1 MHHRPPKRSEPRIVP
16 QQLETT
22 LEVDDGIVRIGR
34 ARGVRRSRSPPPR
47 ALMNVRVSGTHGKA
61 ANRRKQVSRTLARA
75 FAGWRTGLPGPVI
88 VLQAGT
94 AVNYFGT
101 GLILPFEIIYLHQAR
116 GFPTATAGLVLA
128 AVMGTAA
135 VVTPLS
141 GALLDRFRAKPIL
154 ITGNLTSALGYAG
167 FAFVDRPWQ
176 AFVCSAVGGA
186 GFGLANTANQVLSLI
201 LVSAEQ
207 RASSIALRRVAG
219 NFGLGSGATV
229 AGFIVASATHLRT
242 FQALYLFDG
251 VTFAVFALVVL
262 MGIPNPHLANAASAS
277 DRGTGFRA
285 VAHDRLFLILIAAN
299 IVLVMTGGALFSN
312 ILAPFAKAH
321 TPVGPGE
328 IGVVFFINTFFI
340 VVAQIPATRVVKRM
354 RRTHALAATSA
365 LFAIGLLTVLLATLT
380 SSTLTATTVLAGV
393 AIVIAIGE
401 CAQFIVLGPIVADLA
416 PPHLLGRYMSLYGL
430 TFTAGV
436 ALGPA
441 VGGALLATSP
451 DAIWWGGALTAAL
464 TGAGLLRL
472 GDRIPDPLLQAQC
485 PPPQAVNAAEMDS
498 ARHSQM
504 KSTEME
510 RHSRT

>member
-1 MHHRPPKRSEPRIVP
+1 MEWM
-16 QQLETT
+16 Q
-22 LEVDDGIVRIGR
+22 
-34 ARGVRRSRSPPPR
+34 A
-47 ALMNVRVSGTHGKA
+47 
-61 ANRRKQVSRTLARA
+61 SRTLARA
-75 FAGWRTGLPGPVI
+75 FGGWRTGLSGPVI

-128 AVMGTAA
+128 TVMGTAA
-135 VVTPLS
+135 VVTPSS

-154 ITGNLTSALGYAG
+154 IIGNLASALGYAG
-167 FAFVDRPWQ
+167 FAFVERPWQ

-186 GFGLANTANQVLSLI
+186 GFGVANTANQVLSLT

-229 AGFIVASATHLRT
+229 AGFIVAAAHDLRA

-262 MGIPNPHLANAASAS
+262 VGIPNPRLANPASAS
-277 DRGTGFRA
+277 GTGFRA

-312 ILAPFAKAH
+312 ILPPFAKLH

-328 IGVVFFINTFFI
+328 IGVVVFINTFFI

-365 LFAIGLLTVLLATLT
+365 LFAIGLLAVLLATLT
-380 SSTLTATTVLAGV
+380 SSTPIATTVLAGV

-401 CAQFIVLGPIVADLA
+401 CAQFVVLGTIVADLA

-430 TFTAGV
+430 TFMAGV

-441 VGGALLATSP
+441 AGGALLATSP
-451 DAIWWGGALTAAL
+451 DAVWWCGALAVAL

-472 GDRIPDPLLQAQC
+472 GDRIPDPLLQARC
-485 PPPQAVNAAEMDS
+485 PAPQAVSAAEMDS
-498 ARHSQM
+498 AR
-504 KSTEME
+504 
-510 RHSRT
+510 RSRLNS

>member
-1 MHHRPPKRSEPRIVP
+1 
-16 QQLETT
+16 
-22 LEVDDGIVRIGR
+22 
-34 ARGVRRSRSPPPR
+34 
-47 ALMNVRVSGTHGKA
+47 MNVRVPGTHGKPT
-61 ANRRKQVSRTLARA
+61 NRRTHLSRTLARL
-75 FAGWRTGLPGPVI
+75 FAGWRTGLSGPVI

-128 AVMGTAA
+128 AVMGTAT
-135 VVTPLS
+135 VLTPLS
-141 GALLDRFRAKPIL
+141 GALLDHFRAKPIL
-154 ITGNLTSALGYAG
+154 IIGNLASALGYAG

-176 AFVCSAVGGA
+176 AFVCAAVGGA
-186 GFGLANTANQVLSLI
+186 GFGVANTANQVLTLT

-229 AGFIVASATHLRT
+229 AGFIVASAHDLRT
-242 FQALYLFDG
+242 FQALYLVDG
-251 VTFAVFALVVL
+251 ATFAVSALVVL
-262 MGIPNPHLANAASAS
+262 VGIPNPRLANPASAS

-328 IGVVFFINTFFI
+328 IGVVIFLNTFFI
-340 VVAQIPATRVVKRM
+340 VVAQIPATRVVNRM
-354 RRTHALAATSA
+354 RRTHALATTSA
-365 LFAIGLLTVLLATLT
+365 LFAIGLLAVLLATLT

-401 CAQFIVLGPIVADLA
+401 CAQFIVLGPIIAELA

-451 DAIWWGGALTAAL
+451 DAVWWGGALAAAL
-464 TGAGLLRL
+464 IGAGLLRL
-472 GDRIPDPLLQAQC
+472 GDRIPDPLLQAPC
-485 PPPQAVNAAEMDS
+485 PPPQAVNAAELDS
-498 ARHSQM
+498 ARHRQTSN
-504 KSTEME
+504 ME
-510 RHSRT
+510 RRSRT

>member
-1 MHHRPPKRSEPRIVP
+1 
-16 QQLETT
+16 
-22 LEVDDGIVRIGR
+22 
-34 ARGVRRSRSPPPR
+34 
-47 ALMNVRVSGTHGKA
+47 MNVRIPSTYGAA
-61 ANRRKQVSRTLARA
+61 ANRRKQPGRTLARV

-154 ITGNLTSALGYAG
+154 ITGNLASALGYAG

-176 AFVCSAVGGA
+176 AFVCAAVGGA
-186 GFGLANTANQVLSLI
+186 GFGVANTANQVLSLT
-201 LVSAEQ
+201 LVSPEQ

-229 AGFIVASATHLRT
+229 AGFIVASAHDLRA

-251 VTFAVFALVVL
+251 LTFAAFALVVL
-262 MGIPNPHLANAASAS
+262 VGIPNPCPASAASVS

-285 VAHDRLFLILIAAN
+285 VAHDRLFLTLIAAN

-312 ILAPFAKAH
+312 ILAPFAKVH
-321 TPVGPGE
+321 TAVGPGE
-328 IGVVFFINTFFI
+328 IGVVIFINTFFI
-340 VVAQIPATRVVKRM
+340 VLAQIPATRVVKRM
-354 RRTHALAATSA
+354 RRAHALAATSA
-365 LFAIGLLTVLLATLT
+365 LFAIGLLAVLLATPT
-380 SSTLTATTVLAGV
+380 SSALTATTVLAGV

-416 PPHLLGRYMSLYGL
+416 PPHLFGRYMSLYGL
-430 TFTAGV
+430 SFTAGV

-441 VGGALLATSP
+441 VGGVLLATSP
-451 DAIWWGGALTAAL
+451 DAVWWGGALAVAL
-464 TGAGLLRL
+464 TGVGLLQL
-472 GDRIPDPLLQAQC
+472 GDQIPDPLLPAQRPPLQAIS
-485 PPPQAVNAAEMDS
+485 AADIGS

-504 KSTEME
+504 TS
-510 RHSRT
+510 

>member
-1 MHHRPPKRSEPRIVP
+1 M
-16 QQLETT
+16 
-22 LEVDDGIVRIGR
+22 
-34 ARGVRRSRSPPPR
+34 
-47 ALMNVRVSGTHGKA
+47 HGKA
-61 ANRRKQVSRTLARA
+61 ADRWKPVSRTLARV
-75 FAGWRTGLPGPVI
+75 FGGWRTGLSGPVL

-135 VVTPLS
+135 VVTPFS

-154 ITGNLTSALGYAG
+154 ISGNLASALGYAG

-176 AFVCSAVGGA
+176 AFVCSVVGGA
-186 GFGLANTANQVLSLI
+186 GFGIANTANQVLSLT

-219 NFGLGSGATV
+219 NFGIGSGATV
-229 AGFIVASATHLRT
+229 AGFIVAAAHDLRA

-262 MGIPNPHLANAASAS
+262 VGIPNPGMANAASAS
-277 DRGTGFRA
+277 DRRTGFRA

-299 IVLVMTGGALFSN
+299 IVLAMTGGALFSN
-312 ILAPFAKAH
+312 ILSPFAKAH

-340 VVAQIPATRVVKRM
+340 VVAQIPAARVVKRM

-365 LFAIGLLTVLLATLT
+365 LFAIGLLAVLLATLT
-380 SSTLTATTVLAGV
+380 SSALIATAVLAGV

-401 CAQFIVLGPIVADLA
+401 CAQFIVLAPIVADLA

-451 DAIWWGGALTAAL
+451 DAIWWGGALTVAL
-464 TGAGLLRL
+464 IGVALLRL

-485 PPPQAVNAAEMDS
+485 RPQAVSAADMD
-498 ARHSQM
+498 AACHSQM
-504 KSTEME
+504 NSTEM
-510 RHSRT
+510 

>member
-1 MHHRPPKRSEPRIVP
+1 MGFDFS
-16 QQLETT
+16 L
-22 LEVDDGIVRIGR
+22 
-34 ARGVRRSRSPPPR
+34 
-47 ALMNVRVSGTHGKA
+47 KA
-61 ANRRKQVSRTLARA
+61 ATRRQRVRRTLARV
-75 FAGWRTGLPGPVI
+75 FAVWRTGLSGPVL

-116 GFPTATAGLVLA
+116 GFSTATAGLVLA
-128 AVMGTAA
+128 AAMGTAA
-135 VVTPLS
+135 VVTLPS
-141 GALLDRFRAKPIL
+141 GALLDSFRAKPVL
-154 ITGNLTSALGYAG
+154 ITGNLASALGYAA
-167 FAFVDRPWQ
+167 FACIDRPWQ
-176 AFVCSAVGGA
+176 AFVCAAVGGA
-186 GFGLANTANQVLSLI
+186 GFGLASTANQVLTLT
-201 LVSAEQ
+201 LVSAEY

-219 NFGLGSGATV
+219 NFGIGSGATV
-229 AGFIVASATHLRT
+229 AGLIIAFAHDLRA

-262 MGIPNPHLANAASAS
+262 VGIPNPRLANAASAS

-299 IVLVMTGGALFSN
+299 TVLVMTGGALFSN
-312 ILAPFAKAH
+312 ILAPFATAH

-328 IGVVFFINTFFI
+328 IGVVLFINTFFI

-365 LFAIGLLTVLLATLT
+365 LFAIGLLAVLLATLT
-380 SSTLTATTVLAGV
+380 RSTPAATTVLAGV

-401 CAQFIVLGPIVADLA
+401 CAQFIVLGPVVAELA

-430 TFTAGV
+430 SFTVGV

-451 DAIWWGGALTAAL
+451 DAVWWGGALAVAL

-472 GDRIPDPLLQAQC
+472 GDRLPDPLLQAQC
-485 PPPQAVNAAEMDS
+485 PPPHAVNVADPS
-498 ARHSQM
+498 
-504 KSTEME
+504 
-510 RHSRT
+510 

>member
-1 MHHRPPKRSEPRIVP
+1 MES
-16 QQLETT
+16 
-22 LEVDDGIVRIGR
+22 
-34 ARGVRRSRSPPPR
+34 S
-47 ALMNVRVSGTHGKA
+47 A
-61 ANRRKQVSRTLARA
+61 ANRRKQPGRMLARV
-75 FAGWRTGLPGPVI
+75 FAGWRTALPGPVI

-101 GLILPFEIIYLHQAR
+101 GLVLPFEIIYLHQAR

-128 AVMGTAA
+128 AIMGTAA

-154 ITGNLTSALGYAG
+154 ITGNLASALGYAG

-176 AFVCSAVGGA
+176 AFVCAAVGGA
-186 GFGLANTANQVLSLI
+186 GFGVANTANQVLSLT

-219 NFGLGSGATV
+219 NFGIGSGATV
-229 AGFIVASATHLRT
+229 AGFIVASAHDLRA

-251 VTFAVFALVVL
+251 VTLAVFALVVL
-262 MGIPNPHLANAASAS
+262 VGIPNPRLANAEPAS
-277 DRGTGFRA
+277 DSGRGFRA
-285 VAHDRLFLILIAAN
+285 VARDRLLLALIAAN
-299 IVLVMTGGALFSN
+299 IVLVMVGGAFFSN
-312 ILAPFAKAH
+312 VLPPFATAH

-328 IGVVFFINTFFI
+328 IGVVIFLNTFFI
-340 VVAQIPATRVVKRM
+340 VVAQVPATRVVKRM

-365 LFAIGLLTVLLATLT
+365 LFAVGLLAVLLATLT
-380 SSTLTATTVLAGV
+380 RSTPAATTVLAGV

-401 CAQFIVLGPIVADLA
+401 CAQFIVVGPIVADLA

-430 TFTAGV
+430 SFTAGV

-451 DAIWWGGALTAAL
+451 DAVWWGGALAVAL

-472 GDRIPDPLLQAQC
+472 GDRVPDPLLQAQC
-485 PPPQAVNAAEMDS
+485 PPPQAVSAADMDS
-498 ARHSQM
+498 ACHSQM
-504 KSTEME
+504 NS
-510 RHSRT
+510 

>member
-1 MHHRPPKRSEPRIVP
+1 M
-16 QQLETT
+16 
-22 LEVDDGIVRIGR
+22 
-34 ARGVRRSRSPPPR
+34 
-47 ALMNVRVSGTHGKA
+47 HGKA
-61 ANRRKQVSRTLARA
+61 ANRRKQAGRALARA
-75 FAGWRTGLPGPVI
+75 FAGWRTGLSGPVI

-101 GLILPFEIIYLHQAR
+101 GLVLPFEIIYLHQAR

-128 AVMGTAA
+128 VVMGTAA
-135 VVTPLS
+135 AVTPLS

-154 ITGNLTSALGYAG
+154 ITGNLASALGYAG

-176 AFVCSAVGGA
+176 AFACSAVGGA
-186 GFGLANTANQVLSLI
+186 GFGVANTANQVLSLT

-229 AGFIVASATHLRT
+229 AGFIVASANDLRA

-251 VTFAVFALVVL
+251 LTFAVFALVVL
-262 MGIPNPHLANAASAS
+262 LGIPSPRLADAAPAS
-277 DRGTGFRA
+277 DRTGLRA
-285 VAHDRLFLILIAAN
+285 VARDRLFLILIAAN
-299 IVLVMTGGALFSN
+299 LVLVVTGGALFSN

-340 VVAQIPATRVVKRM
+340 VVAQIPATRVVTRM
-354 RRTHALAATSA
+354 RRTHALAAASA
-365 LFAIGLLTVLLATLT
+365 LFAIGLLAVLLATLT
-380 SSTLTATTVLAGV
+380 SSTLTATAVLAGV

-401 CAQFIVLGPIVADLA
+401 CAQFVVLGPIVADLA

-441 VGGALLATSP
+441 VGGALLSTSP
-451 DAIWWGGALTAAL
+451 DAIWWGGALAAAL

-472 GDRIPDPLLQAQC
+472 GDRIPDRPLPPAC
-485 PPPQAVNAAEMDS
+485 PS
-498 ARHSQM
+498 SLARPHYRQS
-504 KSTEME
+504 
-510 RHSRT
+510 